1 MLWLNIRVT
10 CILRLPSIQEEL
22 QDLLSATD
30 ENLNKLPKPP
40 STDALSEVLHLL
52 STFSKGLAHFLE
64 GTPDPEGLLQSIR
77 PACDAFRQAVRATEP
92 DFRPYERQAAARNPD
107 AYSYVVPEFLKNEEE
122 NVYRPQDDTKAIY
135 IDDVMNR
142 ARQ

>member
-1 MLWLNIRVT
+1 MLSLISRVT
-10 CILRLPSIQEEL
+10 CNLRLPSIQEEL

-64 GTPDPEGLLQSIR
+64 GTPNPDGLLQSIR
-77 PACDAFRQAVRATEP
+77 PACDTFRQAIRATEP

-107 AYSYVVPEFLKNEEE
+107 AYNYIVPEFLKNEEE
-122 NVYRPQDDTKAIY
+122 TVYRPQDDTKAIY